1 MCGNKLLISPSDWV
15 LIVVYYY
22 ITSIPP
28 QAGWVG
34 TGRLIPIILQLSHT
48 YVFVKSTS
56 LCKQVN
62 RLRDQLC
69 IDKVKYIYI
78 HVYKID

>member
-1 MCGNKLLISPSDWV
+1 MCGNKLLISPSNWV

-34 TGRLIPIILQLSHT
+34 TGHLIPIILQLSHT
-48 YVFVKSTS
+48 
-56 LCKQVN
+56 LCVCK
-62 RLRDQLC
+62 
-69 IDKVKYIYI
+69 KYPLM
-78 HVYKID
+78 

>member
-48 YVFVKSTS
+48 
-56 LCKQVN
+56 LCVCK
-62 RLRDQLC
+62 
-69 IDKVKYIYI
+69 KYPLM
-78 HVYKID
+78 